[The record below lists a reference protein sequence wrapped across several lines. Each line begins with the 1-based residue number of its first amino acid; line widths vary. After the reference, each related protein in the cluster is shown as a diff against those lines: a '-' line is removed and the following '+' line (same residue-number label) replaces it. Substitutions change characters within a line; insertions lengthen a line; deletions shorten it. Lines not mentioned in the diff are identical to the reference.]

1 MPNQATADSNTA
13 PFVPVLRQGGSS
25 RRAALWARVATLAL
39 AVSTTAPVAAQSP
52 AGAESGAGPIDDIV
66 VTARKRSAAESAQSV
81 PISLTAFSGQQVA
94 DMFAVTLTDVGLMT
108 PNANLAAVGTLPNV
122 ANFVIRGSGTTGQS
136 IPSAD
141 PAVGV
146 LQDGVPLGT
155 IFGVVTNLFDIE
167 TIEILRGPQG
177 TLFGRNVTGGAI
189 VLRSNRPTEEFDGK
203 VQATVG
209 SYDRYDLNVLLRGPL
224 TDSIGAKIAVLSA
237 NQGGMY
243 ENLTLG
249 GRQGK
254 QHSLLVRPALSFRSG
269 GFDAIAIFEYSKVWG
284 DGPSMR
290 NVLFR
295 GQARDPYADRTTIQ
309 STRGRNDLNWY
320 AATLEANQELFN
332 GTLTGVFGYR
342 KLHQRSIADIDGAP
356 FAIRF
361 EFGEGT
367 GLDQHQ
373 TSAELRWAGQVGERL
388 NLTVGANFFDQ
399 SYTYSER
406 RGLVDALDQRGRS
419 RIDHSAWGLFAQGDF
434 NLTPA
439 LVLSLGGRLNW
450 ETKTAAIGV
459 IGDPGAT
466 GLCRTASAPFTNP
479 VDFADCRQVFN
490 DRKMWPDFSPRAAL
504 NWTIADDVLAF
515 ASFTRGFRS
524 GGYNV
529 RFSDATLVTRPNN
542 PLSTPG
548 PYDPEEVDA
557 FEIGLKSTFLDK
569 RARVNLA
576 AFHNKFRGLQ
586 RTALN
591 ANGGQQTL
599 NAAAGTVQ
607 GLEVDLTLAPVDT
620 FKVQMAYGYVKARY
634 DSFDFIVNATGRP
647 VGDLRFVMV
656 PEHTIST
663 TATWLIPLA
672 EDRDIE
678 LRTAYSFVD
687 ETVADDF
694 QRVAL
699 REYALLDASISYLD
713 ERRDLKIA
721 LFGRNLTDEV
731 YFNFG
736 FDNSASAIG
745 TKTFVLT
752 PPRTFGLEVTLGF

>member
-1 MPNQATADSNTA
+1 MKQDSTQALSTCGPGWPAKSPPAN
-13 PFVPVLRQGGSS
+13 LG
-25 RRAALWARVATLAL
+25 ARNWVLAL
-39 AVSTTAPVAAQSP
+39 VVLAACNEPAAAQSESS
-52 AGAESGAGPIDDIV
+52 AEVASGPIDDIV
-66 VTARKRSAAESAQSV
+66 VTARLRSSAEAAQSV
-81 PISLTAFSGQQVA
+81 PISLSAFSGEQVSQ
-94 DMFAVTLTDVGLMT
+94 MFATTLTDIGLVT

-122 ANFVIRGSGTTGQS
+122 ANFVLRGTGTTGQS

-155 IFGVVTNLFDIE
+155 IFGVVTNVFDIE
-167 TIEILRGPQG
+167 TVEILRGPQG
-177 TLFGRNVTGGAI
+177 TLFGRNVTGGL
-189 VLRSNRPTEEFDGK
+189 VSLRSNRPTQELDGK
-203 VQATVG
+203 VQATIG
-209 SYDRYDLNVLLRGPL
+209 SYGRYDLNVLVRGPL
-224 TDSIGAKIAVLSA
+224 TESIGAKIAVLSA

-249 GRQGK
+249 GRQGR

-269 GFDAIAIFEYSKVWG
+269 GFDAVAIFEYGDVWG

-295 GQARDPYADRTTIQ
+295 GVSRDPYADRTTIQ
-309 STRGRNDLNWY
+309 STRGRNDLNWQ
-320 AATLEANQELFN
+320 AATLEANQELGN
-332 GTLTGVFGYR
+332 GALTAIFGYR
-342 KLHQRSIADIDGAP
+342 KLKQRSIADVDGAP
-356 FAIRF
+356 FAVRF

-373 TSAELRWAGQVGERL
+373 TTAELRWSGQIGERL
-388 NLTVGANFFDQ
+388 NLTVGGNFFDQ
-399 SYTYSER
+399 DYTYSER

-419 RIDHSAWGLFAQGDF
+419 RISQQAWGLFAQGDF
-434 NLTPA
+434 NITPS
-439 LVLSLGGRLNW
+439 LVFTAGGRYTW
-450 ETKTAAIGV
+450 EDKKAAIGV

-466 GLCRTASAPFTNP
+466 GLCRTEPRPFTNP
-479 VDFADCRQVFN
+479 ADFNDCRQIFN
-490 DRKMWPDFSPRAAL
+490 DRQSWQNFSPLVGL
-504 NWTIADDVLAF
+504 NWTIAKDVLGY

-529 RFSDATLVTRPNN
+529 RFSDATLVTRPEN

-557 FEIGLKSTFLDK
+557 YEIGLKSTFLNG
-569 RARVNLA
+569 RARANMAL
-576 AFHNKFRGLQ
+576 FHNKFRGLQ

-599 NAAAGTVQ
+599 NAAAGTVE
-607 GLEVDLTLAPVDT
+607 GFELDMTLVPVDN
-620 FKVQMAYGYVKARY
+620 FRVQAAYGYVKARY
-634 DSFDFIVNATGRP
+634 DSFDFITNATGIA
-647 VGDLRFVMV
+647 VEDLRFVMV
-656 PEHTIST
+656 PEHTISASANWT
-663 TATWLIPLA
+663 IPVSA
-672 EDRDIE
+672 DHDID

-687 ETVADDF
+687 RTVADDF
-694 QRVAL
+694 QRVLL
-699 REYALLDASISYLD
+699 RPYALLDASISLMD
-713 ERRDLKIA
+713 NRRDIRVS
-721 LFGRNLTDEV
+721 LFGRNLTDTV

-752 PPRTFGLEVTLGF
+752 PPRTFGLEVTYDF

>member
-1 MPNQATADSNTA
+1 MGERRTADLSTWGRTIDAGKASRFVGLAAAIAVCA
-13 PFVPVLRQGGSS
+13 PSS
-25 RRAALWARVATLAL
+25 
-39 AVSTTAPVAAQSP
+39 VAAQTQTP
-52 AGAESGAGPIDDIV
+52 ATASAAAVADEGPIADIV
-66 VTARKRSAAESAQSV
+66 VTARKRSAAESAQTV
-81 PISLTAFSGQQVA
+81 PIALTALSGEQVA
-94 DMFAVTLTDVGLMT
+94 AMFATTLTDVGLTT

-122 ANFVIRGSGTTGQS
+122 ANFVIRGTGTTGQS

-155 IFGVVTNLFDIE
+155 IFGVVTNVFDLE

-189 VLRSNRPTEEFDGK
+189 VLRSNRPTTEFDGK

-209 SYDRYDLNVLLRGPL
+209 SYERYDLNLLVRGPL
-224 TDSIGAKIAVLSA
+224 SDSVGAKLAVLSA
-237 NQGGMY
+237 NQGGLY
-243 ENLTLG
+243 RNLTLG

-254 QHSLLVRPALSFRSG
+254 QNSILVRPALSFDSG
-269 GFDAIAIFEYSKVWG
+269 DFDAIVIGEFGDVTG
-284 DGPSMR
+284 DGPSTR

-295 GQARDPYADRTTIQ
+295 GVTRDPYADRTTIQ
-309 STRGRNDLNWY
+309 STPGRNSLRWY
-320 AATLEANQELFN
+320 AGTLEVNQTL
-332 GTLTGVFGYR
+332 GDGALTGVFGYR
-342 KLHQRSIADIDGAP
+342 ELRQRSIADVDGAP
-356 FAIRF
+356 FAVRF
-361 EFGEGT
+361 EFGPGT

-373 TSAELRWAGQVGERL
+373 TSAELRWSGDLTERL

-399 SYTYSER
+399 AYTYSER

-419 RIDHSAWGLFAQGDF
+419 RVDHRAWGVFAQGDF
-434 NLTPA
+434 DLTPTLA
-439 LVLSLGGRLNW
+439 LTLGGRYTW
-450 ETKTAAIGV
+450 ENKKAAIGV

-466 GLCRTASAPFTNP
+466 GLCRTAPAPFTTP
-479 VDFADCRQVFN
+479 IDFNDCRQVFN
-490 DRKMWPDFSPRAAL
+490 NARSWRNFSPKAGV
-504 NWTIADDVLAF
+504 NWTVADEVLAY

-529 RFSDATLVTRPNN
+529 RFSDTTLVTRPNN

-557 FEIGLKSTFLDK
+557 YEVGLKSTFLDR

-599 NAAAGTVQ
+599 NAASGTVQ
-607 GLEVDLTLAPVDT
+607 GVEIDLTLAPTDN
-620 FKVQMAYGYVKARY
+620 FRVQGAYGYVRARY
-634 DSFDFIVNATGRP
+634 DSFDFIANATGLP
-647 VGDLRFVMV
+647 VEDLRFVMV
-656 PEHTIST
+656 PANTISAS
-663 TATWLIPLA
+663 ATWLVPLA
-672 EDRDIE
+672 EEQDLEFRG
-678 LRTAYSFVD
+678 AYSFTD
-687 ETVADDF
+687 KTVADDF

-699 REYALLDASISYLD
+699 REYSLLDASISFID
-713 ERRDLKIA
+713 RRRDLKLSA
-721 LFGRNLTDEV
+721 FGRNLTNEV

-752 PPRTFGLEVTLGF
+752 PPRTFGLELTLGF